1 MSTEVTVPNVP
12 AHPAKGNLQG
22 QTTLAAKVD
31 RWTGLNNNLVPL
43 IDQMPQ
49 FKDQITQFQSVLT
62 QTQALR
68 DQLNIL
74 KGQGEDAVKQRDALF
89 AAGDDLFTRLGL
101 ALRAVHGPES
111 SRLRAFGLKPRK
123 KAGGRPKK
131 KTPVPVP
138 PTVEA
143 KAEAKAEAKVEA
155 KAPAAESAGAQEAH
169 GATAALESVK

>member
-1 MSTEVTVPNVP
+1 MSTEANIPNVP

-49 FKDQITQFQSVLT
+49 FKDQITQFQGLLA

-68 DQLNIL
+68 DQINTL
-74 KGQGEDAVKQRDALF
+74 KGQGEEALKQRDALF
-89 AAGDDLFTRLGL
+89 VQGDDLFTRLGL

-123 KAGGRPKK
+123 KSGRPKK

-138 PTVEA
+138 PVVEA
-143 KAEAKAEAKVEA
+143 KAEVQAEA
-155 KAPAAESAGAQEAH
+155 KAPAPAAAGAQEVH
-169 GATAALESVK
+169 GATSSK

>member
-22 QTTLAAKVD
+22 QTTLAAKIS

-89 AAGDDLFTRLGL
+89 TAGDDLFTRLGL

-123 KAGGRPKK
+123 KIGRPKK

-138 PTVEA
+138 PVVEA
-143 KAEAKAEAKVEA
+143 KAEAKAEVKTPAPEA
-155 KAPAAESAGAQEAH
+155 AGAQEAH
-169 GATAALESVK
+169 GATAALESSK

>member
-1 MSTEVTVPNVP
+1 MSTEVTIPNVP

-68 DQLNIL
+68 DQLKIL
-74 KGQGEDAVKQRDALF
+74 KSQGENALKQRDALF
-89 AAGDDLFTRLGL
+89 AEGDNLFTRLGL

-111 SRLRAFGLKPRK
+111 SQLRAFGLKPRK
-123 KAGGRPKK
+123 RAGGRPKK

-138 PTVEA
+138 PVVEA
-143 KAEAKAEAKVEA
+143 KAEVKTPAPEA
-155 KAPAAESAGAQEAH
+155 AGAQEAH
-169 GATAALESVK
+169 GATVALESSK

>member
-1 MSTEVTVPNVP
+1 MSTEVTIPNVP

-49 FKDQITQFQSVLT
+49 FKDQITQFQGLLA

-68 DQLNIL
+68 DQINTL
-74 KGQGEDAVKQRDALF
+74 KGQGEEALKQRDALF
-89 AAGDDLFTRLGL
+89 VEGDDLFTRLSL

-123 KAGGRPKK
+123 RIGRPKK
-131 KTPVPVP
+131 KTSVPVP
-138 PTVEA
+138 PPV
-143 KAEAKAEAKVEA
+143 EAKVEA
-155 KAPAAESAGAQEAH
+155 KAEAQAEAKTPAPAVAGAEEGH
-169 GATAALESVK
+169 GATAALESSK